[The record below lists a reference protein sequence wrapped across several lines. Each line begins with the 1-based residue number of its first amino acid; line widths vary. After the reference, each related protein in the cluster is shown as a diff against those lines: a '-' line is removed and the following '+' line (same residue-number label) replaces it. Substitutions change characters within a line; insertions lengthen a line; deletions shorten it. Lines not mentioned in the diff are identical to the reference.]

1 MVSCQLWWPTLQQ
14 NKMAVSFVSENA
26 RFKLKHAT
34 RIKKWIAKITALE
47 KKELGTIVYTFVND
61 ETLLDMNKHYLN
73 HNTYTDIITFDYTE
87 KKKIAGEIFISTDRV
102 KENAQ
107 KFNSSFDNEL
117 KRVIIHG
124 ILHLCGYKDKTN
136 SDAKAMRLKE
146 ERSLKIY
153 STL

>member
-1 MVSCQLWWPTLQQ
+1 
-14 NKMAVSFVSENA
+14 MAVSFVSENII
-26 RFKLKHAT
+26 FKLKHAT
-34 RIKKWIAKITALE
+34 RIKKWIAKIAALE
-47 KKELGTIVYTFVND
+47 KKDLGTIVYTFVND

-102 KENAQ
+102 KENAR
-107 KFNSSFDNEL
+107 KFNSSFDDEL

-124 ILHLCGYKDKTN
+124 ILHLCGYKDKTT